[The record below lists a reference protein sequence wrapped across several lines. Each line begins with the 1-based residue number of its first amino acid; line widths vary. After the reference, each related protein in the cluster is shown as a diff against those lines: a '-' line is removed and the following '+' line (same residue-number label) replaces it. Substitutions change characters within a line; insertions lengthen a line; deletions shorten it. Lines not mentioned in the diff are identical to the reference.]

1 VTKYFSC
8 LVQRRN
14 FGDLL
19 SPDGVR
25 RLEIRSHGSIDALFG
40 LKPKPSAL
48 VAIWTRP
55 PLEFLGL
62 PEIFVC
68 EEDAEVDW
76 AAWITTYGARI
87 RPFSAHS
94 RLMSVE
100 KFRHAI
106 QNERSPQLG
115 KLVWPAAGIVL
126 GEVLSASG
134 MPDTA
139 LDTLPASS
147 YQSTLSFAI
156 FRAAAISSEFGDW
169 SAIIGAWEFVREAT
183 RQRQRPLDSTTTA
196 RICAIALLSDEES
209 ITLSNDFGG
218 ADPELIAACRQI
230 IRDPSMTLYSLTRV
244 PGFADA
250 VDKMR
255 GTREDRVVAFESFA
269 REILSSSSVDEAT
282 TSFALGY
289 LVSRIAPGTI
299 QHAALLSR
307 FAQKLPGAYLWYGFC
322 AALESSS
329 ERLPIMTSTEQTG
342 ELPGSA
348 RRVVRDI
355 LRVEHILGTPTCDV
369 GFSELAA
376 LYRTGGD
383 PLAGITTSTQTT
395 VVTELLPAVSTI
407 LNVAS
412 KPLSDKTHSGVRDK
426 EIFNQLGHQIEHLQ
440 ETYWKLREGED
451 RSRDTSRFSTSYSP
465 RRTKR

>member
-1 VTKYFSC
+1 
-8 LVQRRN
+8 LVQKRN

-19 SPDGVR
+19 SRDGLR
-25 RLEIRSHGSIDALFG
+25 RLEIRSHGSIDSLFG
-40 LKPKPSAL
+40 LKAKPSAL
-48 VAIWTRP
+48 IAIWTRP

-62 PEIFVC
+62 PEIFLC
-68 EEDAEVDW
+68 EDDAEVDW

-94 RLMSVE
+94 RLMSSE
-100 KFRHAI
+100 RFRRAI

-115 KLVWPAAGIVL
+115 RLVWPAAGIVL

-183 RQRQRPLDSTTTA
+183 RQRQRSLDSMTTA
-196 RICAIALLSDEES
+196 RICAVALMSDEES
-209 ITLSNDFGG
+209 IALNSDVGV

-230 IRDPSMTLYSLTRV
+230 IRDPSMAPYKLNRIPVFS
-244 PGFADA
+244 DA
-250 VDKMR
+250 VERMR
-255 GTREDRVVAFESFA
+255 GTREERVVAFELFA
-269 REILSSSSVDEAT
+269 RDILSSPNLDEAT
-282 TSFALGY
+282 ASFALGY

-307 FAQKLPGAYLWYGFC
+307 FAQKLSGAYLWYGFF
-322 AALESSS
+322 AAIESSG
-329 ERLPIMTSTEQTG
+329 ERLPIMASTEKAG

-355 LRVEHILGTPTCDV
+355 LRVEQILGTPTCDV

-412 KPLSDKTHSGVRDK
+412 KPMADKGHLGIRDK
-426 EIFNQLGHQIEHLQ
+426 EVLNQLGHQIEHLQ
-440 ETYWKLREGED
+440 ETYWKLRETDD
-451 RSRDTSRFSTSYSP
+451 RLSDSNHLSTPYSP